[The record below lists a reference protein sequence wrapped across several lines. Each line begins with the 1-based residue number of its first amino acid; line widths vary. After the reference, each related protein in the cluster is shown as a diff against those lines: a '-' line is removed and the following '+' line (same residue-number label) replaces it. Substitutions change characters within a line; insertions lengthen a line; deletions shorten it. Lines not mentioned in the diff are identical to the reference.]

1 MKRKINY
8 DIINELIIS
17 RTDSEIVDNLGNI
30 YKVKEFEYSLKK
42 KIIKLSQ
49 LIAFDAN
56 KNSFIVDIAYIDLT
70 KKELIAKDVNL
81 NFKISE
87 NSENEPSLKGRG
99 LINDENSTIVKKGTF
114 TLTSKYLFL
123 ICC

>member
-1 MKRKINY
+1 MNLEKDVEINDKNNNLFINSNEINY

-42 KIIKLSQ
+42 KIIKLNQ

-56 KNSFIVDIAYIDLT
+56 KNIHIEDNLLILLISCFMFLKLFNKKIT
-70 KKELIAKDVNL
+70 KIK
-81 NFKISE
+81 
-87 NSENEPSLKGRG
+87 
-99 LINDENSTIVKKGTF
+99 
-114 TLTSKYLFL
+114 
-123 ICC
+123 